1 MSGKRSEYSLH
12 SKFRVQMCSTHN
24 EKVLTLEARDVLIG
38 ALDASGNLLLV
49 LVARNG
55 VSGQGNR
62 LEQ

>member
-1 MSGKRSEYSLH
+1 
-12 SKFRVQMCSTHN
+12 MCSTHN